1 MEERNK
7 TNTKERSKTIKEIF
21 EQKYPIA
28 DWLENPMLCA
38 EAMGY
43 LKALE
48 EYLPSEKWVETE
60 MSALMLALLW
70 HSI

>member
-1 MEERNK
+1 M
-7 TNTKERSKTIKEIF
+7 KERSKAIKEIF
-21 EQKYPIA
+21 EQKYPIEK
-28 DWLENPMLCA
+28 WLENPMLCA

-48 EYLPSEKWVETE
+48 EYLPSEQKWVEIE